1 MACDPEPPINVQNGG
16 DGCSAISLKLISYFY
31 ALINCSSS
39 DKRKVHF
46 LLSEGTMK
54 KKSIRFND
62 CFKTFTIDQDKAIT
76 PEETLKKFYT
86 KVESLDLKILNE
98 VRRIDN
104 GRLDIPVF
112 FSVCGEDAHAMTG
125 TKKQMGKG
133 ASPIQA
139 EASACMELAERF
151 SFFAYKNNPGNFL
164 TGDYR
169 TMLRAGYPVLGLE
182 YLLASVHDSHS
193 SVELLEQLLEDIP
206 MQWAWGTNVTRNSD
220 VLIPFSWFF
229 AINEFNGPSAGNTI
243 EEAALQGICEIVE
256 RHVCSVVNHQK
267 IMVPKIDPAS
277 VQDEVARELL
287 RKFRDNKIELYLNDF
302 SLDTGICTVSAL
314 AIDRSTFPGKSEI
327 VYTAGTTPDPEK
339 ALIRAVTEVAQLA
352 GDFNTDSNYVAS
364 GLPKP
369 LSMEEVE
376 YITEATKTVSID
388 QMAHLA
394 HDNIRVEVDNC
405 VASLKKIG
413 MEVLMIDVTH
423 NGLDIPALYTIVPGA
438 HFRERSMINDVGLF
452 SAKLLVE
459 RVNDSDLLEKK
470 LLQMETLLPDAYYL
484 EFYRGRNFFD
494 MGFPESAIEHFTR
507 ALTMEPEAEDL
518 PYIYSY
524 MGSCKKDLGRYDE
537 AVEILNKGL
546 AEDEERPDLHNTLGV
561 CFYKTQQYEKA
572 IQHFQRAV
580 DLNPASGIDYANL
593 GVNYNKIG
601 NKESAI
607 EFLTLALTI
616 DPSLDFA
623 RELLDKLLHK

>member
-1 MACDPEPPINVQNGG
+1 
-16 DGCSAISLKLISYFY
+16 
-31 ALINCSSS
+31 
-39 DKRKVHF
+39 
-46 LLSEGTMK
+46 MK
-54 KKSIRFND
+54 KKSIQFND
-62 CFKTFTIDQDKAIT
+62 CLKTFTVDQDKAIT
-76 PEETLKKFYT
+76 PEETLRNFYA
-86 KVESLDLKILNE
+86 KVASLDLKILNE

-112 FSVCGEDAHAMTG
+112 FSVCGEDAHALTG

-151 SFFAYKNNPGNFL
+151 SFFSFKNNAGNFL
-164 TGDYR
+164 SGDYQ
-169 TMLRAGYPVLGLE
+169 TMLKAGYPVLGPE
-182 YLLASVHDSHS
+182 YLLASVHDTHS
-193 SVELLEQLLEDIP
+193 SVELLEQLLENIP
-206 MQWAWGTNVTRNSD
+206 MQWAWGTNVTSGCE

-229 AINEFNGPSAGNTI
+229 AINEFNGPSAGNTY

-256 RHVCSVVNHQK
+256 RHVCSVVNNK
-267 IMVPKIDPAS
+267 KTATPKIDVAS
-277 VQDEVARELL
+277 VQDSVAKELIK
-287 RKFRDNKIELYLNDF
+287 KFLDNDIELYLNDF

-314 AIDRSTFPGKSEI
+314 AIDRSTFPEKSEI

-352 GDFNTDSNYVAS
+352 GDFNTDSNYIAS

-376 YITEATKTVSID
+376 YLTESPDVISI
-388 QMAHLA
+388 QKMANLSHN
-394 HDNIRVEVDNC
+394 NIKVEVDNC
-405 VASLKKIG
+405 IASLQKIG

-423 NGLDIPALYTIVPGA
+423 KGLDIPALYTIIPGA

-459 RVNDSDLLEKK
+459 SVSDSELLEKK
-470 LLQMETLLPDAYYL
+470 LLQMEDLLPDAYYL
-484 EFYRGRNFFD
+484 EFYRGRNFSD
-494 MGFPESAIEHFTR
+494 MGFPESALEHFTR
-507 ALTMEPEAEDL
+507 SLTMQPEAEDL

-524 MGSCKKDLGRYDE
+524 MGSCLKELGRYEE
-537 AVEILNKGL
+537 AVEILDKGL
-546 AEDEERPDLHNTLGV
+546 KEDEERPDLHNSLGV
-561 CFYKTQQYEKA
+561 CFFKMQQYEKA
-572 IQHFQRAV
+572 IIHFQRAV

-593 GVNYNKIG
+593 GVNYNKLG
-601 NKESAI
+601 KKESAI
-607 EFLTLALTI
+607 EFLTLSLTL

-623 RELLDKLLHK
+623 HELLAKLLKD

>member
-1 MACDPEPPINVQNGG
+1 
-16 DGCSAISLKLISYFY
+16 
-31 ALINCSSS
+31 
-39 DKRKVHF
+39 
-46 LLSEGTMK
+46 MK
-54 KKSIRFND
+54 KKSIQFND
-62 CFKTFTIDQDKAIT
+62 CFKTFTVDQDKAIT
-76 PEETLKKFYT
+76 PEETLINFYA

-112 FSVCGEDAHAMTG
+112 FSVCGEDAHALTG

-151 SFFAYKNNPGNFL
+151 SFFSFKNNSGNFL
-164 TGDYR
+164 SGDYK
-169 TMLRAGYPVLGLE
+169 TMNKAGFPVLGLQ
-182 YLLASVHDSHS
+182 YLLASVHDTHS
-193 SVELLEQLLEDIP
+193 SVELLEQLLESIP
-206 MQWAWGTNVTRNSD
+206 MQWAWGTNVTTGTD

-229 AINEFNGPSAGNTI
+229 AINEFNGPSAGNTY

-256 RHVCSVVNHQK
+256 RHVCSIVNNK
-267 IMVPKIDPAS
+267 KSETPKIDPDS
-277 VQDEVARELL
+277 IQDGVAKELIK
-287 RKFRDNKIELYLNDF
+287 KFRDNNIELYLNDF
-302 SLDTGICTVSAL
+302 SLDTGICTVAAL

-352 GDFNTDSNYVAS
+352 GDFNTDSNYIAS

-369 LSMEEVE
+369 LTMEEVE
-376 YITEATKTVSID
+376 YLTEAPDVVTI
-388 QMAHLA
+388 QEMANLSHN
-394 HDNIRVEVDNC
+394 NILVEVDNC
-405 VASLKKIG
+405 IASLKKID

-423 NGLDIPALYTIVPGA
+423 DGLDIPALYTIVPGA

-459 RVNDSDLLEKK
+459 RVSDTELLEKK
-470 LLQMETLLPDAYYL
+470 LSQMENLLPEAYYL
-484 EFYRGRNFFD
+484 EFYRGRNFSD
-494 MGFPESAIEHFTR
+494 MGFPESALDHFNR
-507 ALTMEPEAEDL
+507 SLTMRPESEDL

-524 MGSCKKDLGRYDE
+524 MGSCLKELGRYDE
-537 AVEILNKGL
+537 AVEILYNGL
-546 AEDEERPDLHNTLGV
+546 KEDEERPDLHNTLGV
-561 CFYKTQQYEKA
+561 CFFKTQQYEKA
-572 IQHFQRAV
+572 ITHFQRAV

-601 NKESAI
+601 NNESAV
-607 EFLTLALTI
+607 EFLTLALTL

-623 RELLDKLLHK
+623 RDLLSELVKN